1 MSKKFEKLPTGFGKK
16 MGSRKDKT
24 WNTGS
29 LLKNQPAKRILTVQT
44 LAQRQAAK
52 LTLLKLTLAEAED
65 RNKDVR

>member
-1 MSKKFEKLPTGFGKK
+1 MSKKFEKQHIGFGKK